1 MLQNKEVIHK
11 TRIKIIC
18 SSTSIKCQMTSLK
31 LKTKNPDAERL
42 LDVREEVVFIS
53 TSDAYI
59 ICFLVCYITDCF
71 LFKMS
76 I

>member
-11 TRIKIIC
+11 TRIKIIF

-53 TSDAYI
+53 DAYI
-59 ICFLVCYITDCF
+59 ICFLVCYITEFF